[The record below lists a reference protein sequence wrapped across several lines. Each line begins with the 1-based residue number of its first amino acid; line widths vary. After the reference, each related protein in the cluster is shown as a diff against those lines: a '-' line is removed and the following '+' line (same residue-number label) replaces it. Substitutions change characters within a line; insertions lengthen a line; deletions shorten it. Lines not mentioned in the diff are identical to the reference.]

1 MKKKLIVLII
11 VMMVLC
17 LFPAQIFGQQTAHK
31 AESDVGI
38 LWTFITEYRN
48 YFEVSSN
55 GQALANVRLYASSN
69 IDKVVIDASI
79 QQYANGNWKTIK
91 SWTST
96 SYSSSGYLNQTW
108 YVNKGYYYRL
118 VSTGKVYQNDAL
130 VEQTSYTGPSYWY

>member
-1 MKKKLIVLII
+1 MKKKLIVFMTI
-11 VMMVLC
+11 VLVLC
-17 LFPAQIFGQQTAHK
+17 LIPTQIFGLQTANK

-38 LWTFITEYRN
+38 LWTFITDYRN
-48 YFEVSSN
+48 FFEVSSN
-55 GQALANVRLYASSN
+55 GQARANVRLNASSD

-96 SYSSSGYLNQTW
+96 SYSSNGYLNQTW

-118 VSTGKVYQNDAL
+118 VSTGKVYQDNVL